1 VIVIKR
7 WVLIAL
13 AALVV
18 VAVVLSIT
26 LTSCTGRKNEGESPS
41 SSDNVSSYTESEL
54 EEIKDW
60 WSSVQIEE
68 GGDTSIQTN

>member
-26 LTSCTGRKNEGESPS
+26 LTSCNGRKNEGESPS

>member
-1 VIVIKR
+1 MIVIKR

-26 LTSCTGRKNEGESPS
+26 LTSCNGRKNKGESPS

-54 EEIKDW
+54 KEIEDW
-60 WSSVQIEE
+60 WSSVEIEE
-68 GGDTSIQTN
+68 GGDTSIQSN